1 MIGENMKILR
11 KTLGMSQAEFAAKL
25 GITGAA
31 LSKIENGLTKSPR
44 SIIIR
49 TLHNEYG
56 VNLTWL
62 NHNQGEVFVKPNS
75 TSREEL

>member
-1 MIGENMKILR
+1 MIGENLR
-11 KTLGMSQAEFAAKL
+11 IIRKRLGMSQAEFAEKL

-49 TLHNEYG
+49 SLHNEYG

-62 NHNQGEVFVKPNS
+62 NHNIGDVFEKDES
-75 TSREEL
+75 SR